1 MHWQTILLEF
11 CAISLL
17 WATPVFSCVD
27 LKLCRADILVDV
39 RLDTIMRHAAVPPY
53 EELLQIG
60 VTHLG
65 TQIDSRFLND
75 TVMANALR
83 RWVLKVHANG
93 LLTYA
98 SIREGNLALLLAVS
112 GQALALGFDEIEF
125 DELLSSHSMPTKQVL
140 GAIVDL
146 RKAHPSV
153 TITLTEYARDSIRS
167 LFRML
172 SRIPNIRIAIDVYN
186 NLTAVSDLSKISPSA
201 ERLGAWT
208 LIVND
213 TNADSYDNLLT
224 WIITIRRL
232 GYDLYLF
239 TIDPSGGWKERW
251 SLVKYALTTP
261 LSCFANSP
269 IFPEEFHRAITSNIP
284 KATHG
289 ELTH

>member
-17 WATPVFSCVD
+17 WATPALSCVD
-27 LKLCRADILVDV
+27 LKLRRADILVDV
-39 RLDTIMRHAAVPPY
+39 RLDTIMRHAAAPPY

-83 RWVLKVHANG
+83 RWVSEVHANG

-112 GQALALGFDEIEF
+112 GQALTLGFDEIEF
-125 DELLSSHSMPTKQVL
+125 DELLSSHSMPIKQVL
-140 GAIVDL
+140 GAIIDL
-146 RKAHPSV
+146 RKAHPSL
-153 TITLTEYARDSIRS
+153 TITLTEYARDSIRN

-186 NLTAVSDLSKISPSA
+186 NLTASFRSLQDPPSA

-213 TNADSYDNLLT
+213 TNADSYNNLLT
-224 WIITIRRL
+224 CDNYNQKAKDMICTCSRSTQRRV
-232 GYDLYLF
+232 
-239 TIDPSGGWKERW
+239 ERKVEPGEICTDYTTLMLCKFPDSRRRILIVQ
-251 SLVKYALTTP
+251 SL
-261 LSCFANSP
+261 P
-269 IFPEEFHRAITSNIP
+269 IFL
-284 KATHG
+284 KL
-289 ELTH
+289 LTES

>member
-1 MHWQTILLEF
+1 
-11 CAISLL
+11 
-17 WATPVFSCVD
+17 
-27 LKLCRADILVDV
+27 
-39 RLDTIMRHAAVPPY
+39 MRHAAVPPY

-65 TQIDSRFLND
+65 TQIDTRFLND

-201 ERLGAWT
+201 ERLGTWA

-269 IFPEEFHRAITSNIP
+269 IFPEEFSSCNHFQYS
-284 KATHG
+284 
-289 ELTH
+289 